1 MANVVNTQ
9 IIMDGNRNA
18 VVKVT
23 GVLDTSNVAAS
34 GPLGTASS
42 GVTTLNSK
50 TITFTAGGLTP
61 IVGQG
66 VTGTG
71 IPAGAYV
78 ASVTSTTAVVLNV
91 AATANGSSLTFSLV
105 AGSIIIIDPVNYT
118 LIPTGFRI
126 DHLDYSIS
134 DPLEVRLLW
143 DGSTQVD
150 ILPIAGRG
158 KMSFFN
164 FGGLQNN
171 APSATGR
178 IALSTAGYN
187 TTIGTTPLVFSVVLE
202 LVKQGVQ

>member
-1 MANVVNTQ
+1 L
-9 IIMDGNRNA
+9 II
-18 VVKVT
+18 
-23 GVLDTSNVAAS
+23 LII
-34 GPLGTASS
+34 L
-42 GVTTLNSK
+42 
-50 TITFTAGGLTP
+50 
-61 IVGQG
+61 
-66 VTGTG
+66 
-71 IPAGAYV
+71 
-78 ASVTSTTAVVLNV
+78 
-91 AATANGSSLTFSLV
+91 SL
-105 AGSIIIIDPVNYT
+105 IHYT